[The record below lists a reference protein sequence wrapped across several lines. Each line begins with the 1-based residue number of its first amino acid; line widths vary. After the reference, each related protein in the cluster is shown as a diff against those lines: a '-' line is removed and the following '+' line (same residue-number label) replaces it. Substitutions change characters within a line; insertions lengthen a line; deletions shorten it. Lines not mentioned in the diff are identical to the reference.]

1 MSFAIN
7 HPRIFIGEGMA
18 GRNDNGISDRK
29 VELLAPAGNYAC
41 FLAALS
47 AGADAVYLAG
57 ERFGARAYAD
67 NFSGEELIRAIRYAH
82 LFSRRVYL
90 TVNTLLKEA
99 ELEGLADYLRPYV
112 DAGLDAVIVQ
122 DFGVLSLVRR
132 EFPGLSVH
140 CSTQMTITGSEGVR
154 FAQTLGAV
162 RVVPAREL
170 SIAEIRQIKADC
182 PAMELE
188 CFIHGAMCYCY
199 SGQCLMSSMLG
210 KRSGNRG
217 TCAQPCRLPYD
228 VLSAEKNAYAA
239 REAYAAEITDAA
251 RASGREEEPKR
262 YPLSLK
268 DMSLLQGMPELIEA
282 GIDSFKIEGRMK
294 SAEYCAGVTAAYRAV
309 IDRYLRDPAHF
320 DGPTKKEIDLVRG
333 LYIRTDVGEGYYHRY
348 NGKEML
354 TPDRPSYRG
363 CEEYVLADIRARY
376 MERTPF
382 IPVEMK
388 IELFVGRPAR
398 LTLSG
403 AGECVVCTSDPVE
416 AARKSPLTDE
426 NIRGQLEKTGATPY
440 KAVKIRIERD
450 DAVFYPVSRLNDLRR
465 EALSALSDRLLAGYE
480 ERRLQPGPTE
490 HGNEAQRAGGIDPGN
505 EPQRTGGIDPGNKA
519 QRTGGVRPGG
529 EPQRTGGICPG
540 NEAQRTGGIDPGDE
554 PRRRDDSMPGRA
566 DRGRR
571 RGYTVYA
578 NTLQQVRICM
588 RHPLPDRLLIDPYVY
603 DAYLQSGDEENPGG
617 KEIAL
622 WMPRI
627 LRRKD
632 IPGLTELTERLLQN
646 DFCAAGDG
654 AAQERPHISGIYVH
668 TPDSYRWAADLVKRL
683 GQDPCEKIFG
693 SPFLYLMNGE
703 TARFWSQRLSV
714 MSLSYELHEKEICAL
729 LAEMEADGLNSPE
742 MPVYGHI
749 PMMVTAN
756 CLVLSFGKDGCTHE
770 RGLTILKDRT
780 GQKMPVENQCEYCT
794 NIIYNGVPLS
804 LHKHMPKLQRLYENG
819 RIGSFALYFTVED
832 AKRTEAVLDY
842 YGDPNAGEWTLG
854 AFTNG
859 HFQRGVM

>member
-239 REAYAAEITDAA
+239 REAYAAEMTDAA

-320 DGPTKKEIDLVRG
+320 DGPTEKEIDLVRG

-363 CEEYVLADIRARY
+363 CEESVLADIRARY

-490 HGNEAQRAGGIDPGN
+490 HGNE
-505 EPQRTGGIDPGNKA
+505 
-519 QRTGGVRPGG
+519 
-529 EPQRTGGICPG
+529 
-540 NEAQRTGGIDPGDE
+540 
-554 PRRRDDSMPGRA
+554 PRRRDDSVPGRA

-832 AKRTEAVLDY
+832 AKRTEAVLNY
-842 YGDPNAGEWTLG
+842 YGGPNAGEWTLG

>member
-170 SIAEIRQIKADC
+170 SLAEIRQIKADC

-239 REAYAAEITDAA
+239 REAYAAEMTDAA

-309 IDRYLRDPAHF
+309 IDRYLRDPTHF
-320 DGPTKKEIDLVRG
+320 DGPTEKEIDLVRG

-490 HGNEAQRAGGIDPGN
+490 HGNEAQR
-505 EPQRTGGIDPGNKA
+505 
-519 QRTGGVRPGG
+519 
-529 EPQRTGGICPG
+529 
-540 NEAQRTGGIDPGDE
+540 
-554 PRRRDDSMPGRA
+554 RDDSVPGRA

-578 NTLQQVRICM
+578 NTLQQIRICM

-654 AAQERPHISGIYVH
+654 AAQERPHIGGIYVH

-832 AKRTEAVLDY
+832 AKRTEAVLNY
-842 YGDPNAGEWTLG
+842 YGSPNAGEWALG